1 MSELSTADLA
11 GGTTP
16 RDRMTTDTSTSTSTR
31 DPMVNTRDPMLDT
44 RESDLDA
51 TETKSGDTAF
61 ESRDVD
67 RDLDAR
73 DRTTTASATETTSST
88 PGTTSRTSQ
97 LTNPAATDGADTEG
111 AASLFPTGEAEGFRS
126 RWVEVQTG
134 FVDEPRNAVEQADG
148 LVAEMMKRLAT
159 VFADERARLEEQ
171 WSRGD
176 DISTEDLRQALRRYR
191 SFFDRLLSV

>member
-1 MSELSTADLA
+1 MSDLTTADLA
-11 GGTTP
+11 GGTT
-16 RDRMTTDTSTSTSTR
+16 RDRMTTDTNAPTSTR
-31 DPMVNTRDPMLDT
+31 DPLRDAK
-44 RESDLDA
+44 LDA
-51 TETKSGDTAF
+51 TETRSDDTAF
-61 ESRDVD
+61 ESRDFD
-67 RDLDAR
+67 RDVDAR
-73 DRTTTASATETTSST
+73 DRTTAASTAATTTPTTT
-88 PGTTSRTSQ
+88 PTPTPTTMKRTSQ
-97 LTNPAATDGADTEG
+97 LANPAATDGADTDG
-111 AASLFPTGEAEGFRS
+111 AASLFPTGDAEQFRS